1 MELKKQL
8 GLRIKELREL
18 KNFSQ
23 EFIAEKLDM
32 NPANYWRIENGVSY
46 PKPENIERIAQI
58 LNVKVSELFTF
69 EHIQDFEDIK
79 KELTSIINEDREL
92 TLLIYKFVK
101 TING

>member
-1 MELKKQL
+1 MDLKKQL
-8 GLRIKELREL
+8 GIRIKELREL

-23 EFIAEKLDM
+23 EYIAEKLDM

-69 EHIQDFEDIK
+69 EHIKDFEDIK
-79 KELTSIINEDREL
+79 KELTAIINDNKEL